1 MWVLLVQVGLVY
13 VRGCEV
19 EGMLD
24 ENGKVI
30 EEGPEPKPKLT
41 GDQRTWRVLL
51 DANQY
56 QLDMSKTSRGGE
68 VGAQEV
74 EGVGHRK
81 WKGWGTGRGRG
92 GAQEVEGRWGIGSQT
107 SILVCVQD
115 VYSTFN
121 IFMRRR
127 PKENNFK
134 VSQWWPSLHT

>member
-1 MWVLLVQVGLVY
+1 MSSIQVGLVY

-51 DANQY
+51 DCNQY
-56 QLDMSKTSRGGE
+56 QMDMSKTSRGGE
-68 VGAQEV
+68 VGPQEV
-74 EGVGHRK
+74 
-81 WKGWGTGRGRG
+81 RGRG
-92 GAQEVEGRWGIGSQT
+92 GEQEVLCSLIT
-107 SILVCVQD
+107 TYCVHVCVLQD

-134 VSQWWPSLHT
+134 VSPWKPPLHALSSPTLPLPPHTACS

>member
-1 MWVLLVQVGLVY
+1 MWIYPSLIDFGYCVLVQVGLVY

-56 QLDMSKTSRGGE
+56 QLDMTKTTKGGE
-68 VGAQEV
+68 VS
-74 EGVGHRK
+74 
-81 WKGWGTGRGRG
+81 
-92 GAQEVEGRWGIGSQT
+92 AQEVEGRGCTGS
-107 SILVCVQD
+107 
-115 VYSTFN
+115 
-121 IFMRRR
+121 
-127 PKENNFK
+127 
-134 VSQWWPSLHT
+134 

>member
-1 MWVLLVQVGLVY
+1 MGGPEEARRVLPHHLPTELLHWVLARLQLPLCATGEVGPGMWIYPSLFDFGYCVLVQVGLVY

-56 QLDMSKTSRGGE
+56 QLDMTKTTKGGE
-68 VGAQEV
+68 VSAQEV
-74 EGVGHRK
+74 ESRVC
-81 WKGWGTGRGRG
+81 TG
-92 GAQEVEGRWGIGSQT
+92 S
-107 SILVCVQD
+107 
-115 VYSTFN
+115 
-121 IFMRRR
+121 
-127 PKENNFK
+127 
-134 VSQWWPSLHT
+134 

>member
-1 MWVLLVQVGLVY
+1 MY

-56 QLDMSKTSRGGE
+56 QLDMTKTTKGGE
-68 VGAQEV
+68 VSAQKVEGGGRSSRKLREEGAQEV
-74 EGVGHRK
+74 EGG
-81 WKGWGTGRGRG
+81 GCTG
-92 GAQEVEGRWGIGSQT
+92 S
-107 SILVCVQD
+107 
-115 VYSTFN
+115 
-121 IFMRRR
+121 
-127 PKENNFK
+127 
-134 VSQWWPSLHT
+134 